1 MKINKNSV
9 FLHPILD
16 QTEADD
22 RMHYTNGSFNLDISS
37 AEDVTWVKIN
47 PILNQDDLEKLLK
60 ENKATLFVLV
70 ECLDTSIRHRY
81 EIKNKQETK
90 LTFPKGT
97 FRKSVSIQGF
107 MSLTEEIKNFS
118 SVSFIDQI
126 NKIQKNHDIGKG
138 ELMAMSNIKE
148 IIIDDDRVAE
158 DYWEFSIKPGLGN
171 KMDVYLEEDI
181 AQIQLSEEMYN
192 TIKEIRGKYENS
204 DIKGKKLLKLSLYL
218 NAFQHAI
225 GLIQDDKRAYNS
237 NESNLSGLEG
247 RSWYIALDLRLE
259 QIKDKDWDDSS
270 FLLAQK
276 VLSDPFSE
284 LSIFKEE
291 I

>member
-1 MKINKNSV
+1 
-9 FLHPILD
+9 
-16 QTEADD
+16 
-22 RMHYTNGSFNLDISS
+22 
-37 AEDVTWVKIN
+37 
-47 PILNQDDLEKLLK
+47 
-60 ENKATLFVLV
+60 
-70 ECLDTSIRHRY
+70 
-81 EIKNKQETK
+81 
-90 LTFPKGT
+90 
-97 FRKSVSIQGF
+97 
-107 MSLTEEIKNFS
+107 
-118 SVSFIDQI
+118 
-126 NKIQKNHDIGKG
+126 
-138 ELMAMSNIKE
+138 
-148 IIIDDDRVAE
+148 
-158 DYWEFSIKPGLGN
+158 
-171 KMDVYLEEDI
+171 MDVYLEEDI

>member
-1 MKINKNSV
+1 
-9 FLHPILD
+9 
-16 QTEADD
+16 
-22 RMHYTNGSFNLDISS
+22 
-37 AEDVTWVKIN
+37 
-47 PILNQDDLEKLLK
+47 
-60 ENKATLFVLV
+60 
-70 ECLDTSIRHRY
+70 
-81 EIKNKQETK
+81 
-90 LTFPKGT
+90 
-97 FRKSVSIQGF
+97 

-171 KMDVYLEEDI
+171 KMDVYLEKDI

-192 TIKEIRGKYENS
+192 TIEEIRGKYENS

-225 GLIQDDKRAYNS
+225 GLIQDDKRAYN
-237 NESNLSGLEG
+237 LSL
-247 RSWYIALDLRLE
+247 IH
-259 QIKDKDWDDSS
+259 I
-270 FLLAQK
+270 
-276 VLSDPFSE
+276 
-284 LSIFKEE
+284 
-291 I
+291 